1 MRHDVGITRSSGF
14 TVIELIITITVLAI
28 LITMGIPAIQELIK
42 NNRVTSQTNELV
54 ALVNLARNESI
65 RRNRCIVVELT
76 STADGW
82 NGVVK
87 DTDTDPDVEPCTPTD
102 TLRTADY
109 ESVLLATGTDDF
121 AFNNRGYVDGFTKVD
136 LALEHTN
143 CSGDRQRR
151 EITIL
156 PTGQVSSGDAA
167 CSG

>member
-1 MRHDVGITRSSGF
+1 MRHDVGTTRSSGF

-28 LITMGIPAIQELIK
+28 LVTMGIPAIQELIK

-76 STADGW
+76 STAGGW

-87 DTDTDPDVEPCTPTD
+87 DTDPDEDPCTPTD

-109 ESVLLATGTDDF
+109 ESVLLATDTDDF
-121 AFNNRGYVDGFTKVD
+121 AFNNRGYVDGFTRVD

-143 CSGDRQRR
+143 CSGDRQKR

-156 PTGQVSSGDAA
+156 PTGQVSSSNAA
-167 CSG
+167 CPPP